1 MPRTMNLR
9 AVCACALVLCM
20 ALAVTATASA
30 TTATLRVIGKNN
42 TVLSEGLVKSSN
54 IKIKAAQSATC
65 FGSGTGG
72 TGKSYSVKGNTALGL
87 LANGAK
93 TIKQLAPISLTDH
106 FYSELGLGLCGVG
119 KSTVKRGSEESWYLK
134 INHKGASV
142 GGEKAKIKAGDEV
155 LWDLAPSYPYP
166 EELVLSAPQQA
177 TAGVPF
183 AVHVYAYNE
192 KGKHKP
198 MKGATVTGATGPTDA
213 NGMVMVTLTEPTL
226 ISAAIGDAIPSAQE
240 PVCFASKCPALPGS

>member
-1 MPRTMNLR
+1 MPRTMKLR
-9 AVCACALVLCM
+9 TAAACALVLCLG
-20 ALAVTATASA
+20 LAVTASADA
-30 TTATLRVIGKNN
+30 TTATLRVVGKGNV
-42 TVLSEGLVKSSN
+42 VLAEQSLKSAN
-54 IKIKAAQSATC
+54 IKVKTSPKATC
-65 FGSGTGG
+65 LGAGTGG
-72 TGKSYSVKGNTALGL
+72 SGKAVALKGNTALGL
-87 LANGAK
+87 LANGAQ
-93 TIKQLAPISLTDH
+93 TIKQLAPLSLTDH
-106 FYSELGLGLCGVG
+106 FSFGLGVCGVG
-119 KSTVKRGSEESWYLK
+119 KSVAKGNASWYLK
-134 INHKGASV
+134 INHKGATV

-192 KGKHKP
+192 KGKRKP

-213 NGMVMVTLTEPTL
+213 KGKVMVMLTEPTL

-240 PVCFASKCPALPGS
+240 PVCLGSECPAGS

>member
-1 MPRTMNLR
+1 MPRSLKST
-9 AVCACALVLCM
+9 VGACALVLCLV
-20 ALAVTATASA
+20 LAVTASASA
-30 TTATLRVIGKNN
+30 TTATLRVVGKGNV
-42 TVLSEGLVKSSN
+42 VLSEGPVKTSN
-54 IKIKAAQSATC
+54 INIKTSKSATC
-65 FGSGTGG
+65 LGSGTGG
-72 TGKSYSVKGNTALGL
+72 SGKSVAVKGNTALGL

-93 TIKQLAPISLTDH
+93 TIKALAPLSLTDH
-106 FYSELGLGLCGVG
+106 FSFGLGLCGVG
-119 KSTVKRGSEESWYLK
+119 KSIAGGKSSWYLK
-134 INHKGASV
+134 INHKGATV

-183 AVHVYAYNE
+183 AVHVFAYNE
-192 KGKHKP
+192 KGQHKP

-213 NGMVMVTLTEPTL
+213 KGMVMVTLTEPTL

-240 PVCFASKCPALPGS
+240 PVCLGSQCPAPAGS